1 MAFKKTLAQRLSN
14 VYKTTGFSISA
25 CRISSSSMSA
35 RKLTP
40 PHPDNKI
47 APDPGDNGI
56 FRRFIHRRLINTSL
70 ATSPELRLL
79 PTGESLIEKIREM
92 DIGRSR
98 IKLDGLLPPQEMR
111 PEPVTE
117 ETPEGKL
124 TVADAK
130 KLLKVS
136 QLEMLKLRLKQIEKN
151 CISYSEFVQICSGI
165 SSNNDF
171 GIEFAKILDDSGTV
185 LVLGNVVFL
194 RPDQVG
200 FLSLFSFFF
209 Y

>member
-1 MAFKKTLAQRLSN
+1 MAFKKSLIQRLSN

-35 RKLTP
+35 RKLNP
-40 PHPDNKI
+40 PQPDDKI

-56 FRRFIHRRLINTSL
+56 FRRFIHRRAIYSSP
-70 ATSPELRLL
+70 ATSPELRSL
-79 PTGESLIEKIREM
+79 PTGGSLVEKLREM
-92 DIGRSR
+92 DISRSR
-98 IKLDGLLPPQEMR
+98 IKLDGLLPPQELR
-111 PEPVTE
+111 AEPESE
-117 ETPEGKL
+117 PEGKL

-130 KLLKVS
+130 KLLKIS
-136 QLEMLKLRLKQIEKN
+136 QLEMVKLKLNQIEKN
-151 CISYSEFVQICSGI
+151 CISYSEFLQICSGV
-165 SSNNDF
+165 SSNNEL
-171 GIEFAKILDDSGTV
+171 GAEFAKILDDSGTV

-200 FLSLFSFFF
+200 FFSLLSIFF